1 MAGALPRLGRTE
13 GAGWRENTGRD
24 LSTNHVAAFL
34 QPTNQSQAWETGLHG
49 RRGTCYSPQGGGR
62 QTCWL
67 LITQLA
73 WKALF
78 HYNNDVINYLN
89 SKATKQLRHI
99 FDPQRVSS
107 KIAF

>member
-1 MAGALPRLGRTE
+1 MAGVE
-13 GAGWRENTGRD
+13 
-24 LSTNHVAAFL
+24 HVIH
-34 QPTNQSQAWETGLHG
+34 PKV
-49 RRGTCYSPQGGGR
+49 GGR

-89 SKATKQLRHI
+89 SKANVMK
-99 FDPQRVSS
+99 SN
-107 KIAF
+107 

>member
-49 RRGTCYSPQGGGR
+49 RRGTCYSPQGGGGEANMLVAYY
-62 QTCWL
+62 TACL
-67 LITQLA
+67 EG
-73 WKALF
+73 
-78 HYNNDVINYLN
+78 V
-89 SKATKQLRHI
+89 
-99 FDPQRVSS
+99 VSL
-107 KIAF
+107 

>member
-67 LITQLA
+67 LITQLT

-78 HYNNDVINYLN
+78 PSNNDVINSLN
-89 SKATKQLRHI
+89 SKANVMKSNKKLMH
-99 FDPQRVSS
+99 FKPL
-107 KIAF
+107 